1 MLWFL
6 IPLLIIV
13 VIICYLLLAPFYLEI
28 DSEQRLFRVR
38 FDRLAVARLEIS
50 DSTII
55 VDVWVAGWRKR
66 IDLLATKEKK
76 APQKIKP
83 IKKQEPKKK
92 VQHIMSRVVA
102 MVKSFEVKEC
112 YLNIDTRDMS
122 WNGILYPMF
131 YGLSR
136 RTGKELYINFV
147 DKNELRLTVRN
158 NIARIGYAY
167 FFHHKE

>member
-1 MLWFL
+1 
-6 IPLLIIV
+6 
-13 VIICYLLLAPFYLEI
+13 
-28 DSEQRLFRVR
+28 
-38 FDRLAVARLEIS
+38 
-50 DSTII
+50 
-55 VDVWVAGWRKR
+55 
-66 IDLLATKEKK
+66 
-76 APQKIKP
+76 
-83 IKKQEPKKK
+83 
-92 VQHIMSRVVA
+92 MSRVVA